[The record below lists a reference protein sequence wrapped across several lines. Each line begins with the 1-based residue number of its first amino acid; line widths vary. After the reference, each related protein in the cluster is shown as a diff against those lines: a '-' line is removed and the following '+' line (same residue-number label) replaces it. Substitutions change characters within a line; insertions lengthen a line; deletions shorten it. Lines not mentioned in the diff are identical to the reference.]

1 MSAQMCKQTARVEMV
16 CEDMVEQQETQGGIG
31 RSFLLPQMNRCVP
44 SSVVGGIKNA
54 KSVWVGRGPGGVR
67 ADDGEIVPGSRSGT
81 GVEIQYPPLD
91 VENIHPWRRWAGEDS
106 QPGPGAPAGAT

>member
-1 MSAQMCKQTARVEMV
+1 M
-16 CEDMVEQQETQGGIG
+16 
-31 RSFLLPQMNRCVP
+31 
-44 SSVVGGIKNA
+44 
-54 KSVWVGRGPGGVR
+54 R
-67 ADDGEIVPGSRSGT
+67 ADDGEIVPGSSSGT